1 MMRNKKAG
9 LIPNIT
15 KGFQAARV
23 ALYHPCRYTRLLLKQ
38 KLYISI

>member
-9 LIPNIT
+9 PIPNIT

-23 ALYHPCRYTRLLLKQ
+23 AHIPAGIPGSC
-38 KLYISI
+38 